1 MTTIRRDLVS
11 ATVNRVCFSTDFN
24 IHTDTHKRY
33 KFRKQTILADK
44 LLTNDEKAEAIKYL
58 DETYDRNKVLNNS
71 GTKRICEN
79 CNKECLATLYCE
91 YCVRNYLQEN
101 FKNWSSG
108 NDDIDDLIQKCQME
122 SLGPA
127 NIVEWIPYSNLDN
140 VKYLTKGGFS
150 DIYTANWINGYY
162 REWDSKKQQLKRLGI
177 HKVVLKKLENV
188 ESANKNWFEEA
199 KSHLTISN
207 KRASIARCFGLTQDI
222 LSGNYMIVM
231 MKMDMDLRKYLQV
244 NYNRLTWKEK
254 FRIAYEIIN
263 ALYFVHKEEA
273 IHRDLH
279 SGNILYS
286 QFNDTWYISDLGLCG
301 PANRPSTSIYCNLPY
316 IAPEVISKKEYTFAS
331 DIYSVAILMW
341 EISSGYSPFI
351 NYECYDCDLV
361 MIIIDGIRPEIVPG
375 TPLEYKNLMEECWDA
390 DPSNRPDIKELDKR
404 MEKIYLEYQSIPNE
418 LYQSKVKNNFEIK
431 NKTNYTSSS
440 LHKSKLY
447 QFENL
452 PEPKNATEVELEA
465 FHSKSYDFINIP
477 DDIDDYANSNNQKID
492 EISKISNDYDVYNN
506 PNLHPEEQNELKIPD
521 DYILI

>member
-286 QFNDTWYISDLGLCG
+286 QFNDTC
-301 PANRPSTSIYCNLPY
+301 
-316 IAPEVISKKEYTFAS
+316 
-331 DIYSVAILMW
+331 VAILMW

-492 EISKISNDYDVYNN
+492 EISKISSIFKDDYDVYNN

-521 DYILI
+521 GLFLNIF